1 MSEESKS
8 GERIKLGGGPV
19 YDTDLLG
26 GSASKA
32 SGGYVASIATGG
44 DLEEDDDEMD
54 TSAMPQLGV
63 RTRSSIFSAKSDIFF
78 IN

>member
-1 MSEESKS
+1 MSEESKN

-26 GSASKA
+26 GSASKS

-63 RTRSSIFSAKSDIFF
+63 RTCSLIFNAKSYKA
-78 IN
+78 

>member
-1 MSEESKS
+1 MSEESKN

-26 GSASKA
+26 GSASKS

-44 DLEEDDDEMD
+44 DQG
-54 TSAMPQLGV
+54 S
-63 RTRSSIFSAKSDIFF
+63 KSPRRIRLKG
-78 IN
+78 